1 MLFISVKREQD
12 LTSRDDFASRVMSF
26 DSTGFQQLFGRNS
39 SSAMPALGPGS
50 HNTYEPA
57 FIETDFTTPLTALDR
72 GRHVTSA
79 PPPSLL
85 TRNPQVPQ
93 TYQQVSVLPP
103 ADRQLNEFRQSRFV
117 APNAN
122 PSTAVQSS
130 VLQRQSALALNPPNY
145 PGRRD
150 RQFSWPN
157 QNLAH
162 ETGRT
167 TRQGIVARDLVFR
180 QTDAVSLL
188 RDASS
193 QKLTQQP
200 SPSEQKQMIVIGT
213 HQGSAGLQRQPTVLT
228 ARRSSNV
235 GTNFQNILPKPSPH
249 LVATQAVA
257 LTDIGKQF
265 SSSLLHESTKL
276 VPSGHKSTMKV
287 ESNIPSK
294 LPHTVLSIPISSS
307 EAQLSDRNK
316 FLSCSE
322 PRNISSLS
330 PAIIPAEDPHA
341 SDFVLDCSK
350 KSSNVATVI
359 TGTPSTPSQ
368 NNVSCSFDD
377 ELKFDSVILERPS
390 SRASGSLVESGN
402 GQFPNFSSQLEGL
415 SVDPAFESI
424 TSKSLSSASR
434 DKPNEDHEGR
444 RQLLERRRSMEGTNV
459 RSCMSALSLTAEGQ
473 QQISFRIKIFLICN
487 YLPCAL

>member
-12 LTSRDDFASRVMSF
+12 LTSRDDFASKAMSF
-26 DSTGFQQLFGRNS
+26 DSTSFQQLFGRNS

-79 PPPSLL
+79 PPSSLL
-85 TRNPQVPQ
+85 TRNPQAPQ

-103 ADRQLNEFRQSRFV
+103 ADRQLSEFRQSRYV

-122 PSTAVQSS
+122 PSTVVQSN
-130 VLQRQSALALNPPNY
+130 VLQRQSALAVNPPNY

-167 TRQGIVARDLVFR
+167 TRQGIVARDLAFR

-193 QKLTQQP
+193 QKLTRP

-213 HQGSAGLQRQPTVLT
+213 HQGSVGLQCQPTVLT

-249 LVATQAVA
+249 LVTTQAVA

-276 VPSGHKSTMKV
+276 VPSGHKSSMKV
-287 ESNIPSK
+287 ESNMPSK
-294 LPHTVLSIPISSS
+294 LSHTVLNIPISSS
-307 EAQLSDRNK
+307 EAQLSDQNK

-322 PRNISSLS
+322 PRNIAPLS
-330 PAIIPAEDPHA
+330 PAIILAEDPHA
-341 SDFVLDCSK
+341 SDFILDCSK
-350 KSSNVATVI
+350 KSSDVATVNA
-359 TGTPSTPSQ
+359 GTPSTPSQ
-368 NNVSCSFDD
+368 NNVPCSFDD
-377 ELKFDSVILERPS
+377 ELKFDSVIMERPS
-390 SRASGSLVESGN
+390 SRACESLGEGGN

-415 SVDPAFESI
+415 SVDAAFETI
-424 TSKSLSSASR
+424 ASKSHSSASG
-434 DKPNEDHEGR
+434 DKPIEDHEGR

-459 RSCMSALSLTAEGQ
+459 QSCMSALSLTAEGQ
-473 QQISFRIKIFLICN
+473 QQISFRIKIFLIYN